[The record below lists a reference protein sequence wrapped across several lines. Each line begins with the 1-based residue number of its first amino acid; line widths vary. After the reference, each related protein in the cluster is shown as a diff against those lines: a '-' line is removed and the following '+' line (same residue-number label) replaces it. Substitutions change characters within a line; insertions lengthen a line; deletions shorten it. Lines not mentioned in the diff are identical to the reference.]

1 MCIRLKKVTDCLLTE
16 GVLLVN
22 KEELFKEIIAVM
34 KTMTAEERG
43 KFIADITSIS
53 INLTIKESMSKE
65 VKDAFDKAEREVA

>member
-1 MCIRLKKVTDCLLTE
+1 MFIRLKKVTGCLLTE

-22 KEELFKEIIAVM
+22 KEELFKEVIAVM
-34 KTMTAEERG
+34 KTMTPEERG

-65 VKDAFDKAEREVA
+65 VREAFDKSESEVA